1 MTRISDMLDQEQQHE
16 AKDLERGL
24 KDRHIQLIAIGG
36 AIGVGLFLGS
46 AKAISK
52 AGPALLVTYAFAGLA
67 VFFIMR
73 ALGELLIHRPV
84 AGSFAIYAEEYV
96 SPWAGYVTGWT
107 YWFTWV
113 VTGMAELTAVGV
125 YFHYWFPEIPQ
136 WVPALGT
143 LVVLYGANLIAVKVF
158 GEMEFW
164 FALVKVVTIVAM
176 LVIGLSIIFFGVTDL
191 GKTAS
196 FSNLWSHGGFAPMGM
211 VGVVLTL
218 QIACFAYTG
227 VELIGVTAGEAQN
240 PEKVLPHATNSV
252 TWRILIFYIGALI
265 VLMSLVPWNEL
276 NPNMSPFVTV
286 FEKIGIPAAA
296 GIINFVVI
304 TAAASSCNSGIFST
318 GRMLYTLAQ
327 FKQAPAA
334 LGKVNKSHVPANAVS
349 LSALFMLVGV
359 GLNYLVPEE
368 VFTYVTSVAT
378 VGAVWTWGI
387 IVWAHLKYRKAVE
400 QGLAKPVFFRMPGAP
415 YANWF
420 VLAFLLLVTG
430 FLAFDAGTRVAL
442 YVAPIWFALL
452 TVGYLLSKS
461 RADIET
467 SALTSGTSR

>member
-1 MTRISDMLDQEQQHE
+1 MRHINKMLDEEQRHE
-16 AKDLERGL
+16 GKDLERGL

-52 AGPALLVTYAFAGLA
+52 AGPALLLTYAFAGLA
-67 VFFIMR
+67 IFFIMR
-73 ALGELLIHRPV
+73 ALGELLIHCPV
-84 AGSFAIYAEEYV
+84 AGSFATYAEEYV
-96 SPWAGYVTGWT
+96 SPWAGFVTGWT
-107 YWFTWV
+107 YWFTWI

-125 YFHYWFPEIPQ
+125 YFHYWFPDIPQ
-136 WVPALGT
+136 WIPALVT
-143 LVVLYGANLIAVKVF
+143 LVVLYGTNLVAVKVF

-176 LVIGLSIIFFGVTDL
+176 LVIGLAVILFHLGDL

-196 FSNLWSHGGFAPMGM
+196 FSNLWSYGGFAPMGM

-227 VELIGVTAGEAQN
+227 VELIGVTAGEAKN
-240 PEKVLPHATNSV
+240 PERVLPHAINSV
-252 TWRILIFYIGALI
+252 TWRILIFYIGALVVI
-265 VLMSLVPWNEL
+265 MSLVPWNEL

-334 LGKVNKSHVPANAVS
+334 FGKVSKSHVPAAAIT
-349 LSALFMLVGV
+349 LSAAFMLVGV
-359 GLNYLVPEE
+359 ALNYLVPEQ

-387 IVWAHLKYRKAVE
+387 IVWAHRKYRQAVK
-400 QGLAKPVFFRMPGAP
+400 QGRAGAVSFRMPCAP
-415 YANWF
+415 WANWF
-420 VLAFLLLVTG
+420 VLG
-430 FLAFDAGTRVAL
+430 FLALVVVFLGLDAGTRVAL
-442 YVAPIWFALL
+442 YVAPVWFALL
-452 TVGYLLSKS
+452 TAGYLISKS
-461 RADIET
+461 RAT
-467 SALTSGTSR
+467 QGALTANTSR

>member
-1 MTRISDMLDQEQQHE
+1 MTRISDMLNEEQRHE
-16 AKDLERGL
+16 EKDLERGL

-52 AGPALLVTYAFAGLA
+52 AGPALLVTYAIAGLA
-67 VFFIMR
+67 IFFIMR

-84 AGSFAIYAEEYV
+84 AGSFATYAEEYV

-107 YWFTWV
+107 YWFTWI

-125 YFHYWFPEIPQ
+125 YVHYWFPDVPQ
-136 WVPALGT
+136 WIPALVT
-143 LVVLYGANLIAVKVF
+143 LVVLYSANLIAVKVF

-164 FALVKVVTIVAM
+164 FAIIKVFTIVAM
-176 LVIGLSIIFFGVTDL
+176 LVIGLVIILFGVGDL

-196 FSNLWSHGGFAPMGM
+196 FSNLWSHGGFAPMGV
-211 VGVVLTL
+211 VGVILTL

-252 TWRILIFYIGALI
+252 TYRILIFYIGALI

-327 FKQAPAA
+327 FKQAPASLA
-334 LGKVNKSHVPANAVS
+334 KVSMSHVPANAIT
-349 LSALFMLVGV
+349 LSAAVMLVGV
-359 GLNYLVPEE
+359 ALNYVVPEE
-368 VFTYVTSVAT
+368 AFVYVTSVAT

-387 IVWAHLKYRKAVE
+387 IVWSHLKYRQAVKR
-400 QGLAKPVFFRMPGAP
+400 GLATAVFFRMPGAP
-415 YANWF
+415 VANWF
-420 VLAFLLLVTG
+420 VLAFLGLVVV
-430 FLAFDAGTRVAL
+430 FLGTDPGTRVAL
-442 YVAPIWFALL
+442 FVAPVWFALL
-452 TVGYLLSKS
+452 TVGYLISKS
-461 RADIET
+461 RADRGNGVLAAEI
-467 SALTSGTSR
+467 SR

>member
-1 MTRISDMLDQEQQHE
+1 MTRISDMLDEEQRHE
-16 AKDLERGL
+16 GKDLERGL

-52 AGPALLVTYAFAGLA
+52 AGPALLLTYAFAGLA

-107 YWFTWV
+107 YWFTWI

-125 YFHYWFPEIPQ
+125 YVHYWFPDVPQ
-136 WVPALGT
+136 WIPALVT

-164 FALVKVVTIVAM
+164 FAIIKVVTIVAM
-176 LVIGLSIIFFGVTDL
+176 LLIGLAIIFFGVTDL

-327 FKQAPAA
+327 FGQAPAA
-334 LGKVNKSHVPANAVS
+334 LGKISKTHVPANAIT
-349 LSALFMLVGV
+349 LSAAVMLVGV
-359 GLNYLVPEE
+359 ALNYIVPEE
-368 VFTYVTSVAT
+368 AFVYVTSVAT

-387 IVWAHLKYRKAVE
+387 IVWAHLKYRQAVARGEAKA
-400 QGLAKPVFFRMPGAP
+400 VFFRMPGAP

-442 YVAPIWFALL
+442 YVAPAWFALL
-452 TVGYLLSKS
+452 TVGYQMSKS
-461 RADIET
+461 RSGNGALASET
-467 SALTSGTSR
+467 SR

>member
-1 MTRISDMLDQEQQHE
+1 MTRISDMLDEEQKHE
-16 AKDLERGL
+16 GKDLERGL

-52 AGPALLVTYAFAGLA
+52 AGPALLLTYAFAGLA

-96 SPWAGYVTGWT
+96 SPWAGFVTGWT

-125 YFHYWFPEIPQ
+125 YFHYWFPDIPQ
-136 WVPALGT
+136 WLPALVT

-164 FALVKVVTIVAM
+164 FAIIKVLTIVAM
-176 LVIGLSIIFFGVTDL
+176 LVIGLVTIIFGVGDL

-265 VLMSLVPWNEL
+265 ILMSLVPWNEL

-334 LGKVNKSHVPANAVS
+334 LGTVNKSHVPAKAITMSAAV
-349 LSALFMLVGV
+349 MLVGV

-387 IVWAHLKYRKAVE
+387 IVWAHLKYRQAVDK
-400 QGLAKPVFFRMPGAP
+400 GLAKPVFFRMPGAP

-420 VLAFLLLVTG
+420 VLVFLALVTV

-442 YVAPIWFALL
+442 YVTPAWFALL
-452 TVGYLLSKS
+452 TVGYRLSKS
-461 RADIET
+461 DNGNGALAAET
-467 SALTSGTSR
+467 SR

>member
-1 MTRISDMLDQEQQHE
+1 MTHVKELLDQEQRHKE
-16 AKDLERGL
+16 GDLERGL

-52 AGPALLVTYAFAGLA
+52 AGPALLLTYAFAGLA

-84 AGSFAIYAEEYV
+84 AGSFATYAEEYIN
-96 SPWAGYVTGWT
+96 PWAGFVTGWT
-107 YWFTWV
+107 YWITWV
-113 VTGMAELTAVGV
+113 VTGMAELTAIGI
-125 YFHYWFPEIPQ
+125 YFHHWFPDLPQ
-136 WVPALGT
+136 WVPALT
-143 LVVLYGANLIAVKVF
+143 ALVLLYGANLIAVKVF

-164 FALVKVVTIVAM
+164 FALIKVATIVGM
-176 LVIGLSIIFFGVTDL
+176 LIIGLAVIIFGIGDL

-196 FSNLWSHGGFAPMGM
+196 FSNLWSQGGFAPMGA

-227 VELIGVTAGEAQN
+227 VELIGVTAGEAKN

-252 TWRILIFYIGALI
+252 TYRILLFYIGTLTI
-265 VLMSLVPWNEL
+265 LMALVPWNQL
-276 NPNMSPFVTV
+276 DPNMSPFVTV

-327 FKQAPAA
+327 FKQAPEM
-334 LGKVNKSHVPANAVS
+334 LGRVSQSHVPANAITVS
-349 LSALFMLVGV
+349 AALMLVGV
-359 GLNYLVPEE
+359 ALNYLVPEE

-378 VGAVWTWGI
+378 LGVIWTWGV
-387 IVWAHLKYRKAVE
+387 IVWAHLKYRQAVAR
-400 QGLAKPVFFRMPGAP
+400 GDAAPVFFRMPGAP

-420 VLAFLLLVTG
+420 VLAFLILVTG
-430 FLAFDAGTRVAL
+430 FLALDAGTRVAL
-442 YVAPIWFALL
+442 YVTPIWFVLL
-452 TVGYLLSKS
+452 TVGFLIS
-461 RADIET
+461 RSRSGHGSLAG
-467 SALTSGTSR
+467 GTSK

>member
-1 MTRISDMLDQEQQHE
+1 MTRISDMLDEEQRHE
-16 AKDLERGL
+16 GKDLERGL

-52 AGPALLVTYAFAGLA
+52 AGPALLVPYAFAGLA

-73 ALGELLIHRPV
+73 ALGELLLHRPV
-84 AGSFAIYAEEYV
+84 AGSFATYAEEYV

-113 VTGMAELTAVGV
+113 VTGMAELTAIGV
-125 YFHYWFPEIPQ
+125 YFHYWFPGIPQ
-136 WVPALGT
+136 WLPPLVT
-143 LVVLYGANLIAVKVF
+143 LLVLYGANLIAVKVF

-164 FALVKVVTIVAM
+164 FALVKVITIVAM
-176 LVIGLSIIFFGVTDL
+176 LVIGVGVIVFGFGDL

-196 FSNLWSHGGFAPMGM
+196 FSNLWSHGGFAPVGL

-227 VELIGVTAGEAQN
+227 VELIGVTAGEAEN
-240 PEKVLPHATNSV
+240 PERVLPNATNSI
-252 TWRILIFYIGALI
+252 TYRILIFYIGALVVI
-265 VLMSLVPWNEL
+265 MSLVPWNEI

-327 FKQAPAA
+327 FGQAPAA
-334 LGKVNKSHVPANAVS
+334 FGKVNRRHVPANAIT
-349 LSALFMLVGV
+349 LSAAFMLGAVA
-359 GLNYLVPEE
+359 LNYFVPEQ

-387 IVWAHLKYRKAVE
+387 IVWAHLKYRQAVR
-400 QGLAKPVFFRMPGAP
+400 QGLARPVSFRMPGAP

-420 VLAFLLLVTG
+420 VLAFLLLVTV

-442 YVAPIWFALL
+442 YVAPAWFALL
-452 TVGYLLSKS
+452 TAGYLMSRS
-461 RADIET
+461 RAYNSVHAGET
-467 SALTSGTSR
+467 SR